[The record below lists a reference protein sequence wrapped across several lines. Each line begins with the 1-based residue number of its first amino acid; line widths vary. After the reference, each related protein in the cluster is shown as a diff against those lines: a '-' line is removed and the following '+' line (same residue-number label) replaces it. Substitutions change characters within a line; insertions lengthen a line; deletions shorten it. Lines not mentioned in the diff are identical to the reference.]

1 MTVGTKSGGELVV
14 DALEAHGVKQLFCV
28 PGESYLEVLDALH
41 DSTINVT
48 SARQE
53 GGAAMMAE
61 AWGKLHGT
69 PGVCFVTRG
78 PGATNA
84 SAGIHVAQQDSTPMI
99 LFIGQINSKLRH
111 REAFQEVDYGQ
122 FLGSMA
128 KWVAEIDSADRI
140 TEMVSRAWSIATS
153 GRPGPVV
160 LVLPEDT
167 LAGTAASVAIRP
179 FNTLETYPSHADLK
193 RMAEMTEHAANP
205 ILILGGS
212 RWCSDSVAK
221 VEAFA
226 EQFKVPVA
234 CSFRRQMLFN
244 HNHPNYAGDVGLGI
258 NPKLSAAIA
267 DADLVILM
275 GSRFS
280 EVPSQNYQL
289 LGVQAAKQQLI
300 HIHAC
305 AEELGRVY
313 RADLAIHASPK
324 ALAQGLVGLTAS
336 QTITQRRIDHLIR
349 CHSNYQSWSTLPTQ
363 THPGEVQMPAIM
375 AHLAVTLPSNSI
387 ITNGAGNY
395 ATWIHRFWKF
405 SEYGTQLAPT
415 SGSMGYGLPAAVA
428 AKIAFPNTPV
438 VAFAGDGCFQM
449 TMQEFGTAVQ
459 ERAAIIVLV
468 IDNGMYGTIRM
479 HQERHFPNR
488 VSATDLV
495 NPDFCALAQA
505 YNAFATKVTKSEQ
518 FPQALSEAM
527 AANKPA
533 LIHIKLDPQALTP
546 NQTLNQ
552 IRDDALS
559 L

>member
-1 MTVGTKSGGELVV
+1 MTVCIKTGGELVV

-41 DSTINVT
+41 DSPIVAT

-69 PGVCFVTRG
+69 PGICFVTRG

-99 LFIGQINSKLRH
+99 LFIGQINSQLRH

-122 FLGSMA
+122 VFGSMA
-128 KWVAEIDSADRI
+128 KWVAEIDSPDRI
-140 TEMVSRAWSIATS
+140 TEMVSRAWSVASS

-167 LAGTAASVAIRP
+167 LSGEAMGTDIKP
-179 FNTLETYPSHADLK
+179 FSTLETYPSSADLQH
-193 RMAEMTEHAANP
+193 MAHLLEQSNNP
-205 ILILGGS
+205 IIIIGGS
-212 RWCSDSVAK
+212 RWCADSVAHI
-221 VEAFA
+221 EAFA

-244 HNHPNYAGDVGLGI
+244 HDHPNYAGDVGLGI
-258 NPKLSAAIA
+258 NPDLKLAISN
-267 DADLVILM
+267 ADLVILM
-275 GSRFS
+275 GGRFS

-289 LGVQAAKQQLI
+289 LGVHGAQQQLI
-300 HIHAC
+300 HIHAS

-324 ALAQGLVGLTAS
+324 ALAQGLS
-336 QTITQRRIDHLIR
+336 QLNPTLKVSQQRLDHLSK
-349 CHSNYQSWSTLPTQ
+349 CHKNYQNWSSLPTEA
-363 THPGEVQMPAIM
+363 HPGEVQMPAVM
-375 AHLAVTLPSNSI
+375 AHLATSLPKNAI

-415 SGSMGYGLPAAVA
+415 SGSMGYGLPAAIA
-428 AKIAFPNTPV
+428 AKIAFPNKTV

-459 ERAAIIVLV
+459 AKAAVVVLV

-479 HQERHFPNR
+479 HQELHFPDRISVTN
-488 VSATDLV
+488 LV
-495 NPDFCALAQA
+495 NPDFCALAKA
-505 YNAFATKVTKSEQ
+505 YGAFAALVTNSNQ
-518 FPQALSEAM
+518 FPQALSDAIR
-527 AANKPA
+527 AKKPA

-546 NQTLNQ
+546 SKTLNQ
-552 IRDDALS
+552 IRDRA
-559 L
+559 

>member
-1 MTVGTKSGGELVV
+1 MTVCIKTGGELVV

-41 DSTINVT
+41 DSSIEAT

-69 PGVCFVTRG
+69 PGICFVTRG

-99 LFIGQINSKLRH
+99 LFIGQINSQLRH

-122 FLGSMA
+122 YLGSMA
-128 KWVAEIDSADRI
+128 KWVAEIDSPDRI
-140 TEMVSRAWSIATS
+140 TEMVSRAWSVATC

-167 LAGTAASVAIRP
+167 LSGKAMSTDIKP
-179 FNTLETYPSHADLK
+179 FSALETYPSAADLQH
-193 RMAEMTEHAANP
+193 MANLIEQAKNP
-205 ILILGGS
+205 IIIMGGS
-212 RWCSDSVAK
+212 RWCAESVAH
-221 VEAFA
+221 VETFA

-244 HNHPNYAGDVGLGI
+244 HHHPNYAGDVGLGI
-258 NPKLSAAIA
+258 NPDLKSAIS

-275 GSRFS
+275 GGRFS

-289 LGVQAAKQQLI
+289 LGVHGAQQQLI
-300 HIHAC
+300 HIHAS

-324 ALAQGLVGLTAS
+324 ALAQGLAQLTLAHQVS
-336 QTITQRRIDHLIR
+336 QPRLDHLAQ
-349 CHSNYQSWSTLPTQ
+349 CHKSFQDWSSLPTKA
-363 THPGEVQMPAIM
+363 HPGEVQMPAIM
-375 AHLAVTLPSNSI
+375 AHLAATLPANAI

-405 SEYGTQLAPT
+405 AEYGTQLAPT

-428 AKIAFPNTPV
+428 AKIAFPNKTV

-459 ERAAIIVLV
+459 ANAAVVVLV

-479 HQERHFPNR
+479 HQELHFPSR
-488 VSATDLV
+488 VSVTDLV

-505 YNAFATKVTKSEQ
+505 YGAYATRVTQSDQ
-518 FPQALSEAM
+518 FPKALREAI
-527 AANKPA
+527 AAQKPA

-546 NQTLNQ
+546 SKTLNQ
-552 IRDDALS
+552 IRDGV
-559 L
+559 

>member
-1 MTVGTKSGGELVV
+1 MTAYIKSGGELVV

-41 DSTINVT
+41 DSPINAT

-69 PGVCFVTRG
+69 PGICFVTRG

-122 FLGSMA
+122 YLGSMA
-128 KWVAEIDSADRI
+128 KWVAEIDSTDRI
-140 TEMVSRAWSIATS
+140 TEMVSRAWTVATS

-167 LAGTAASVAIRP
+167 LSGTATSSEIKP
-179 FNTLETYPSHADLK
+179 FNTLETYPSQANLQQ
-193 RMAEMTEHAANP
+193 MANMIEQANNP
-205 ILILGGS
+205 IVVLGGS
-212 RWCSDSVAK
+212 RWCADSVAK

-226 EQFKVPVA
+226 EQFRVPVA

-244 HNHPNYAGDVGLGI
+244 HNHPHYAGDVGLGI
-258 NPKLSAAIA
+258 NPKLKSAIT

-275 GSRFS
+275 GGRFS

-289 LGVQAAKQQLI
+289 LGVQGAQQQLI

-313 RADLAIHASPK
+313 RPDLAIHASPK
-324 ALAQGLVGLTAS
+324 AFAQGLSQLTVAHKIS
-336 QTITQRRIDHLIR
+336 QHRLEHVTQ
-349 CHSNYQSWSTLPTQ
+349 CHSNYQFWSSLPTKA
-363 THPGEVQMPAIM
+363 HPGDVQMPAIM
-375 AHLAVTLPSNSI
+375 SHLAATLPSNSI
-387 ITNGAGNY
+387 MTNGAGNY

-405 SEYGTQLAPT
+405 SQYGTQLAPT

-428 AKIAFPNTPV
+428 AKIAFPGKTV

-449 TMQEFGTAVQ
+449 TMQEFG
-459 ERAAIIVLV
+459 
-468 IDNGMYGTIRM
+468 
-479 HQERHFPNR
+479 
-488 VSATDLV
+488 
-495 NPDFCALAQA
+495 
-505 YNAFATKVTKSEQ
+505 
-518 FPQALSEAM
+518 
-527 AANKPA
+527 
-533 LIHIKLDPQALTP
+533 
-546 NQTLNQ
+546 
-552 IRDDALS
+552 
-559 L
+559 

>member
-1 MTVGTKSGGELVV
+1 MTVCIKTGGELVV

-41 DSTINVT
+41 DSPVVAT
-48 SARQE
+48 SGRQE

-69 PGVCFVTRG
+69 PGICFVTRG

-99 LFIGQINSKLRH
+99 LFIGQINSQLRH

-122 FLGSMA
+122 FFGSMA
-128 KWVAEIDSADRI
+128 KWVAEIDSPDRI
-140 TEMVSRAWSIATS
+140 TEMVSRAWSVATS

-167 LAGTAASVAIRP
+167 LSGQAMSTEIKP
-179 FNTLETYPSHADLK
+179 FSALETYPSSAELQH
-193 RMAEMTEHAANP
+193 MAHLLEQANNP
-205 ILILGGS
+205 IIIIGGS
-212 RWCSDSVAK
+212 RWCADSVAHI
-221 VEAFA
+221 ETFA
-226 EQFKVPVA
+226 EQFNVPVA

-244 HNHPNYAGDVGLGI
+244 HNHLNYAGDVGLGI
-258 NPKLSAAIA
+258 NPDLKSAIGT
-267 DADLVILM
+267 ADLVILM
-275 GSRFS
+275 GGRFS

-289 LGVQAAKQQLI
+289 LGVHGAQQQLI
-300 HIHAC
+300 HIHAS

-324 ALAQGLVGLTAS
+324 ALAQGLSQLTPTLKVP
-336 QTITQRRIDHLIR
+336 QQRLDHLKQ
-349 CHSNYQSWSTLPTQ
+349 CHNSYRDWSSLPTAA
-363 THPGEVQMPAIM
+363 HPGEVQMPAIM
-375 AHLAVTLPSNSI
+375 AHLAASLPANSI

-428 AKIAFPNTPV
+428 AKIAFPNKTV

-459 ERAAIIVLV
+459 AKAAVVVLV

-479 HQERHFPNR
+479 HQELHFPNR
-488 VSATDLV
+488 VSVTDLV
-495 NPDFCALAQA
+495 NPDFCALAKA
-505 YNAFATKVTKSEQ
+505 YGAFATQVTNSAH
-518 FPQALSEAM
+518 FPQALSDAIR
-527 AANKPA
+527 ANKPA

-546 NQTLNQ
+546 SQTLNQ
-552 IRDDALS
+552 IRDRA
-559 L
+559 